1 MNIQLQNIRQIQQIM
16 QFICKLLSP
25 ASAWRRGGAMCISGD
40 ILECIFRRLSL
51 PSLSHFLE
59 NERQIFRS
67 AQFLSIPNYLRCKS
81 MSGDTFTT
89 SFVGVTKM
97 FHPLLLFMVF
107 FEITFLMKLINM
119 IAFTN
124 IKSHI
129 KLSITDINWALL
141 IKNIEN
147 LEPIIVHRLIQ
158 VQDT

>member
-1 MNIQLQNIRQIQQIM
+1 
-16 QFICKLLSP
+16 
-25 ASAWRRGGAMCISGD
+25 
-40 ILECIFRRLSL
+40 
-51 PSLSHFLE
+51 
-59 NERQIFRS
+59 
-67 AQFLSIPNYLRCKS
+67 

-107 FEITFLMKLINM
+107 FEITFLMKLIN
-119 IAFTN
+119 ITAFTN
-124 IKSHI
+124 IKRQI

-147 LEPIIVHRLIQ
+147 LEPIIGPRLIQ